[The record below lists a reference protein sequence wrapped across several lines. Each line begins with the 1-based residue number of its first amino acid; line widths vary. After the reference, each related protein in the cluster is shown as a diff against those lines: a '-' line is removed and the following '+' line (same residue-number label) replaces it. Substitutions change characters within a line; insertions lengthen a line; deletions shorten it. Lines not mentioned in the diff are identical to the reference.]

1 MDSRVHRT
9 LYFLCVSYQSSL
21 SPQTEVCVGASYGL
35 HMCWRTWSR
44 ECMWAYKRCTW
55 AILTHQFDTKNL
67 LEKERQPIKEM
78 KRWNITCDQISC
90 AYVYLWIGTLISPLI
105 AYIIHSVFHNLILG
119 KIISHFGWK
128 QNTKP
133 QFKDISCIVM
143 FVSNFKTFPI

>member
-78 KRWNITCDQISC
+78 KY
-90 AYVYLWIGTLISPLI
+90 YVWSDMMCVCVFMNRNSNFPINR
-105 AYIIHSVFHNLILG
+105 IHNVFHNLILG
-119 KIISHFGWK
+119 KIISYFGWK